1 MNWVILAFIVCL
13 VSASEILIMKK
24 ICLLEKNINIE
35 ESILISF
42 IIAGMV
48 SFLILI
54 SKPRDFKSKLNNIFS
69 TQGNFFSTQGI
80 FILLVG
86 TLFLINRLLFIK
98 SIKTSP
104 NPGFSHL
111 IVNLNFIIV
120 LILSYFLYDCKV
132 NYKSCIGIF
141 LSLLGIFIVIQSSV
155 ND

>member
-42 IIAGMV
+42 IIAGIV

-69 TQGNFFSTQGI
+69 TQGI
-80 FILLVG
+80 FISLVG
-86 TLFLINRLLFIK
+86 TLFLINRLLFTK

-111 IVNLNFIIV
+111 IVNLNVIIV